1 MIAFTTEFIT
11 NIEYMANPSH
21 VRIYLSDDQ
30 ADKIKLLAGWVKT
43 LGLFS
48 GDMINWVAYD
58 LLTEGFDE
66 DGLPEL
72 SPFEYVYRVDTTVLR
87 IYGDGE
93 FSVEFTLKNSGDG
106 GTAGPMRLEEGVHS

>member
-21 VRIYLSDDQ
+21 VRIYMSDAQ
-30 ADKIKLLAGWVKT
+30 ADKIKELAANIKA

-58 LLTEGFDE
+58 LLTEGYDE
-66 DGLPEL
+66 AELPEL
-72 SPFEYVYRVDTTVLR
+72 APFGYVYRVDTTVLR
-87 IYGDGE
+87 IYSDGE